1 MPIAPGAE
9 LRALLT
15 KQAYGHVVTINR
27 DGSPQISM
35 VWMDIRDGVASFNTA
50 IGRRKERNLR
60 RDPRVV
66 VSVGDPDRPQQ
77 YALLWG
83 TATLTEQGAVD
94 QIHRLA
100 KKYLDRDQ
108 YTVQPGERRVTVN
121 ITVERVAGRGP
132 WVT

>member
-1 MPIAPGAE
+1 MPIAPSAE

-35 VWMDIRDGVASFNTA
+35 VWMVIRDGVASFNTA

-60 RDPRVV
+60 RDPRII
-66 VSVGDPDRPQQ
+66 VSVGDPDQPQQ

-94 QIHRLA
+94 QVYRLA

-108 YTVQPGERRVTVN
+108 YTVQPGDRRVTVN
-121 ITVERVAGRGP
+121 ITVERVTGRGP
-132 WVT
+132 WVA